1 MSRFN
6 SRQWL
11 TISSPASA
19 IQCPEMRLLGRMGET
34 LVQGSGKL
42 VLDEFGDFQFDLD
55 GRAADLEQL
64 NQFVAEQR
72 SNPYDGL
79 ARFRLVV
86 TDSNGQELH
95 CGFAVTDALR
105 ASDGSVV
112 CSGRAEGLSLDTPS
126 FSDVGTEILLL
137 IPERHWLRNALAVS
151 FPPPDEVGICRYSME
166 IAGSQ
171 LEFEYERATHSLTIT
186 IVGNET
192 FPQTYTEGWLSEPL
206 RMLLGQLAF
215 PRVIVRSNP
224 DRAMVMI
231 PQIRHWHGEADH
243 YSLLDPAAT
252 FEDAKLI
259 FEMYGELLEFV
270 ANARDEN
277 GNRNFDRNPLT
288 LFYEEL
294 AQSMRGSRWIM
305 TLTLASAV
313 EGALNL
319 LFPAD
324 SFDESVNVA
333 ELESLKRHID
343 NWDGHSESTKVSIAA
358 LKDRAKGAVSYTA
371 ELTTIKRLRL
381 LARQKKVAT
390 DEVRAW
396 EKVRH
401 KVAHG
406 NIFSPFSSEENDRLI
421 FSLMSLF
428 RRIAGLIALG
438 RNPPSAGLVGLM

>member
-11 TISSPASA
+11 KISSPASA
-19 IQCPEMRLLGRMGET
+19 IQCPNMQLLGRMGES
-34 LVQGSGKL
+34 LAQGSGKL
-42 VLDEFGDFQFDLD
+42 VLDEYGDFHFELN
-55 GRAADLEQL
+55 GRAANPGQL
-64 NQFVAEQR
+64 AQFVTEQR
-72 SNPYDGL
+72 RNPYDGL

-86 TDSNGQELH
+86 TDASGQELH
-95 CGFAVTDALR
+95 CGFAVTETLK
-105 ASDGSVV
+105 ASGELVV
-112 CSGRAEGLSLDTPS
+112 CSGRAEGLSLYAPS
-126 FSDVGTEILLL
+126 FSTVGTEILLL
-137 IPERHWLRNALAVS
+137 IPERHWLNNALAVS
-151 FPPPDEVGICRYSME
+151 FPSPDEFGMRRYSME
-166 IAGSQ
+166 IAGSL
-171 LEFEYERATHSLTIT
+171 LEFEYERTTQTLTIS
-186 IVGNET
+186 IGGNEI

-206 RMLLGQLAF
+206 RMILGQLAF
-215 PRVIVRSNP
+215 PRIIVRSNP

-231 PQIRHWHGEADH
+231 PQIRRWHNEGDH

-252 FEDAKLI
+252 LEDATLI
-259 FEMYGELLEFV
+259 FELYGELLEFV

-277 GNRNFDRNPLT
+277 GNRNFDRHPLT
-288 LFYEEL
+288 QFYEEL
-294 AQSMRGSRWIM
+294 AQAMRGSRWIM

-324 SFDESVNVA
+324 SYDETVNIA

-343 NWDGHSESTKVSIAA
+343 DWVGHSGSTKASLAA

-371 ELTTIKRLRL
+371 ELTAIKRLRL
-381 LARQKKVAT
+381 LAGQKKIAT
-390 DEVRAW
+390 DEVGAW

-406 NIFSPFSSEENDRLI
+406 NIFSPFSSKENDQLI
-421 FSLMSLF
+421 LSLMSLF

-438 RNPPSAGLVGLM
+438 RNPPSVGLFGLT